1 MSGTIDQWKRL
12 QTYRQR
18 YQIEDR
24 LGALV
29 DLEKSLNRRRIR
41 SAALSRRLTELLEM
55 VEDVRG
61 ELATIESEIS
71 GSRDTGALLIEQIIE
86 EVRREMGE
94 AWSPTPVKG
103 LRMWRLEG
111 NKVMGAQVHWPSPTL
126 VGECF
131 RDIPGGDVPHPAS
144 RCGPPACGIYAVKDV
159 DMFGHPLS
167 TKDSVVGVVAMTGK
181 VVEHERGYRA
191 SAATVIAVVADD
203 GRSRLATT
211 DPEVIEALF
220 DDPSTTLAE
229 AGAGNLDNI
238 DTKGFLE
245 PIYAMEEQWI

>member
-1 MSGTIDQWKRL
+1 
-12 QTYRQR
+12 
-18 YQIEDR
+18 
-24 LGALV
+24 
-29 DLEKSLNRRRIR
+29 
-41 SAALSRRLTELLEM
+41 
-55 VEDVRG
+55 
-61 ELATIESEIS
+61 
-71 GSRDTGALLIEQIIE
+71 
-86 EVRREMGE
+86 
-94 AWSPTPVKG
+94 
-103 LRMWRLEG
+103 
-111 NKVMGAQVHWPSPTL
+111 
-126 VGECF
+126 
-131 RDIPGGDVPHPAS
+131 
-144 RCGPPACGIYAVKDV
+144 
-159 DMFGHPLS
+159 MFGHPLS

-191 SAATVIAVVADD
+191 SAATVIAVVAND